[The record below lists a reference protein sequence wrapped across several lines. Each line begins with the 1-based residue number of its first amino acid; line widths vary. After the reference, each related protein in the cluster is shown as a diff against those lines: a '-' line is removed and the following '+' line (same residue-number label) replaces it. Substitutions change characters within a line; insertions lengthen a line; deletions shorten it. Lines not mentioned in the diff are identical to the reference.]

1 MTTEP
6 ASLVHT
12 ILTEQVIGV
21 LRTVYDPELPVN
33 IYDLG
38 LIYDIDVDPQ
48 PGKVHIKM
56 TLTAPGCPVAQTF
69 PGTVECAVRELPNVS
84 EACVELVWD
93 PPWDKSH
100 MTEAARLTL
109 GMFDEEKLRTR
120 SAPVQIGIVAEAL
133 RKRDSNG
140 IYTREEAIPDWV
152 DVDTVNNLPEGSVS
166 LVDVD
171 GTEVAVFNI
180 GGHYYAIQDVCTHDG
195 GTLAEGEVE
204 GFEIECPRHGAR
216 FDLRTGKVTAPPA
229 YENVTLFAVR
239 IHHDYVQVRD
249 ERNGR

>member
-1 MTTEP
+1 MMTEP

-69 PGTVECAVRELPNVS
+69 PGTVECAVRELPEVS
-84 EACVELVWD
+84 AVCVELVWE
-93 PPWDKSH
+93 PPWDKTR

-109 GMFDEEKLRTR
+109 GMFD
-120 SAPVQIGIVAEAL
+120 
-133 RKRDSNG
+133 
-140 IYTREEAIPDWV
+140 
-152 DVDTVNNLPEGSVS
+152 
-166 LVDVD
+166 
-171 GTEVAVFNI
+171 
-180 GGHYYAIQDVCTHDG
+180 
-195 GTLAEGEVE
+195 
-204 GFEIECPRHGAR
+204 
-216 FDLRTGKVTAPPA
+216 
-229 YENVTLFAVR
+229 
-239 IHHDYVQVRD
+239 
-249 ERNGR
+249 